1 MGSKKPTASGHGYDS
16 LSLGKKSSVGDSRI
30 GEGVNGR
37 VIKEWVME
45 E

>member
-1 MGSKKPTASGHGYDS
+1 MTPC
-16 LSLGKKSSVGDSRI
+16 LWEKKSSVGDSRI